1 MENQETRLLVADGAI
16 ESLRGGHAQ
25 FHLDRLAELFGRQR
39 SPGDS
44 WVEAVFGGVG
54 RLKDSAPPRRRHDRA
69 CTGLVGS
76 RPSGITP

>member
-54 RLKDSAPPRRRHDRA
+54 RLKDSAPPADDMTALALAWWVRA
-69 CTGLVGS
+69 LRG
-76 RPSGITP
+76 